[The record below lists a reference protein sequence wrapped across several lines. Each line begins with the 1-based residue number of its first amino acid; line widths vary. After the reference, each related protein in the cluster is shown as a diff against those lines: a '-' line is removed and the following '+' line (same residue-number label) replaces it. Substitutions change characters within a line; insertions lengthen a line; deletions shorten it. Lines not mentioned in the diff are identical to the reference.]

1 MVGVWEMVVGDS
13 YKRTMLTL
21 ARWMKTQVKCLFWY
35 DLLFLY
41 ALKVARIKKKIIEC
55 YRIKD
60 HYISKRRVLI
70 LCVSSILAPHNSR
83 IFGIFATVRLYCNYL
98 YLILDGMLRIQL
110 ICSAEH
116 ELAESSWFKTWNSKL
131 HHTWNNYDRR
141 DKDTPLT
148 PRQPFSF
155 PIPSQ
160 KLNTLQA
167 FQFKES
173 YGKLHLKTQGICH
186 WKKLLSCFNWGLFVC
201 LFGFFFCCTIKLW
214 QTPGKILIANRQ
226 SHKI

>member
-1 MVGVWEMVVGDS
+1 MVTVWEMVVGDS

-21 ARWMKTQVKCLFWY
+21 ARRMKRQAKCLFWF
-35 DLLFLY
+35 DLLFLC
-41 ALKVARIKKKIIEC
+41 ALKVAKIKKIEC

-70 LCVSSILAPHNSR
+70 LCVSLILALHNSC
-83 IFGIFATVRLYCNYL
+83 IFGIFATVRLYCNFL

-116 ELAESSWFKTWNSKL
+116 ELTKSSWFKTWNSKL
-131 HHTWNNYDRR
+131 GHTWNNFDRR

-155 PIPSQ
+155 PVPAQ
-160 KLNTLQA
+160 KPDTLQV
-167 FQFKES
+167 FQFKKS
-173 YGKLHLKTQGICH
+173 YE
-186 WKKLLSCFNWGLFVC
+186 
-201 LFGFFFCCTIKLW
+201 
-214 QTPGKILIANRQ
+214 
-226 SHKI
+226 